1 MKALAFSKGW
11 SPLVAPEG
19 NHPLPALLTF
29 PSYIRN
35 RIPPRNITPP
45 YDPRLD
51 EQFFAHFQS
60 IFTIFFVHT
69 IYPWEFPYRDFQ
81 KLAIFYH
88 QWHAG
93 KSQFV
98 DFLCFLG
105 HFHWFWHK
113 NLVFLTSF
121 CYMWNTLEKV
131 FISKMK
137 NVWFWLEN
145 ELKWDQWFKN
155 YSYFF
160 VSLSKKWSQGLRVN
174 VKICSSRE

>member
-1 MKALAFSKGW
+1 MKYY
-11 SPLVAPEG
+11 P
-19 NHPLPALLTF
+19 
-29 PSYIRN
+29 
-35 RIPPRNITPP
+35 PP

-88 QWHAG
+88 QWQSCRKVSICWLFVFFG
-93 KSQFV
+93 SFSLILTQKS
-98 DFLCFLG
+98 C
-105 HFHWFWHK
+105 
-113 NLVFLTSF
+113 FLTSF
-121 CYMWNTLEKV
+121 WYMWNTLEKV

-145 ELKWDQWFKN
+145 ELKWNQWCRN

-160 VSLSKKWSQGLRVN
+160 FLLSKKWSQGLRGN
-174 VKICSSRE
+174 VKICSSREKLDIVSEFLP

>member
-1 MKALAFSKGW
+1 MKYYP
-11 SPLVAPEG
+11 PLEI
-19 NHPLPALLTF
+19 F
-29 PSYIRN
+29 P
-35 RIPPRNITPP
+35 PP

-98 DFLCFLG
+98 DFLYFFWIILTQNSCF
-105 HFHWFWHK
+105 F
-113 NLVFLTSF
+113 TSF
-121 CYMWNTLEKV
+121 CYMWNTIEKV

-145 ELKWDQWFKN
+145 ELKWDQWCRN

-160 VSLSKKWSQGLRVN
+160 FLFSKKMEPRPSSKCEDLQQDLLYRKQFLKTLWSEVRKGEFWFLG
-174 VKICSSRE
+174 KIITHLAK